1 MAAATIS
8 EERWFYD
15 AEEVSSFFEIEYFTL
30 LPLATITLTITITL
44 RILEESGKMK
54 GENQLQLVLY
64 WKFFP

>member
-30 LPLATITLTITITL
+30 LPLATITLTITTNL
-44 RILEESGKMK
+44 SGKMK
-54 GENQLQLVLY
+54 VIGNA
-64 WKFFP
+64 FPRIG

>member
-30 LPLATITLTITITL
+30 LPLATITLTITTTW
-44 RILEESGKMK
+44 SGKMK
-54 GENQLQLVLY
+54 VIGNA
-64 WKFFP
+64 FPRIG

>member
-30 LPLATITLTITITL
+30 LPLATITLTITTT
-44 RILEESGKMK
+44 
-54 GENQLQLVLY
+54 
-64 WKFFP
+64 